1 MDHLVELGL
10 RAPGQPPAPSRPA
23 TTEANNVH
31 LTSFIDRLLT
41 VVQALAPEAEA
52 RDMSEFQSKLSLFRR
67 RLVSPSDAA
76 TLADTAEA
84 CVRACEQYF
93 RSSRRYHTA
102 REAELTELIG
112 ILRDAAGV
120 LVGDSA
126 AFNDQVISS
135 SERFNS
141 LVQLD
146 DLRDLKRRIATEVS
160 TLRRAVEDKQK
171 RDEQSY
177 AQLTSRIEAL
187 QSRLVEAEE
196 EASLDALT
204 RVPNRASFDR
214 ALERLAEAAQRSG
227 TALALA
233 MVDIDN
239 FKQVNDTHGHQI
251 GDRVLLCT
259 AQLLGRSL
267 RQSDVVAR
275 FGGEEFAVIL
285 TGATMDQ
292 AEQRL
297 RQVLKEIAATT
308 FEYEA
313 NNQKNTVRFSA
324 SCGLAELGSNDTL
337 DALVRR
343 ADEGLYEA
351 KRKGKNRVVARRR
364 SLFGGLLSR

>member
-10 RAPGQPPAPSRPA
+10 RAPGPASPAARPTVTE
-23 TTEANNVH
+23 TTNTH

-41 VVQALAPEAEA
+41 VFQALAPEAEA

-67 RLVSPSDAA
+67 KLISSTDSTTV
-76 TLADTAEA
+76 ADTAEA
-84 CVRACEQYF
+84 CIRTCEQYL
-93 RSSRRYHTA
+93 RNSRRYHSA

-126 AFNDQVISS
+126 SFNAQVISS
-135 SERFNS
+135 SDRFNS

-146 DLRDLKRRIATEVS
+146 DLRDLKRRISSEVS
-160 TLRRAVEDKQK
+160 VLRRAVEDKQK

-177 AQLTSRIEAL
+177 AQLTARIEAL

-214 ALERLAEAAQRSG
+214 ALEKLLAAAQRAG
-227 TALALA
+227 TPLALA
-233 MVDIDN
+233 MVDIDD

-259 AQLLGRSL
+259 AQLLGRAL

-285 TGATMDQ
+285 NGATLDQ

-313 NNQKNTVRFSA
+313 NGQRSTVRFSA
-324 SCGLAELGSNDTL
+324 SCGVAELGGSESID
-337 DALVRR
+337 DLVRR
-343 ADEGLYEA
+343 ADEGLYDA